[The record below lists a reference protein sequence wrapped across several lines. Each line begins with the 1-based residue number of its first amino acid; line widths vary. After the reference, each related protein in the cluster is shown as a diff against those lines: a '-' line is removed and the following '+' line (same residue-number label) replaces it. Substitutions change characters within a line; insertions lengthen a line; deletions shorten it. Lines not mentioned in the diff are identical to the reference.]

1 MTDKVSTWADG
12 YGVWYAAV
20 PMSSLDD
27 QLNNPRGA
35 RQKEANAARKAIRA
49 ALTEREGPNFD
60 PRTVHVTRH
69 GYSSIPGRVIY
80 REVTR

>member
-1 MTDKVSTWADG
+1 MSNEAATWADG